1 MTSALKD
8 PDPNAARLRQQGE
21 AALQECPDT
30 TPEPFGNA
38 ATRTL
43 LHELRVHQVELE
55 SQNEELRRT
64 QLERD
69 TAQARFVDLYD
80 LAPVGYCT
88 VSETGMIVEANLTL
102 AAMLGVVRG
111 ALTGRP
117 FNRYLLPADQDSFYL
132 LCHQLFASAQAPAEP
147 PHICEWRMLRQGGE
161 PFWAQLV
168 VKVDRYPGSQG
179 EGGAERSAMGFA
191 LTDISARKQTEEA
204 LRRSR
209 EQERVNAAA
218 LRVISQGVVVTRPDA
233 HIVSANTAFLAIT
246 GYGEAEVLGLPCGFL
261 EGPHTDPQMAEAMAA
276 AMARQTTFAGEILH
290 YRRDGTPFWNELTLS
305 PLFDAGGTLTHFVA
319 VIRDVTTHKRRQDEA
334 HLRERRMTNAEALAE
349 FGSWDWNLSGV
360 GSTWSDKLFEIYG
373 RDPALGVPAFD
384 AWEETIHPDDRDSL
398 ATCIQQALATDTKY
412 SIEFRIHTKDTGALR
427 YISSRGVPKVDAEGK
442 VVGIWGVDQDVTL
455 ARQAAQALQASLH
468 EKEALLREVHHRVKN
483 NLQVITSLLRLEA
496 HRSVQPD
503 TRAVLDEMQGRIRT
517 MAVLHESLYHSGIYS
532 SVDLGAYL
540 RQLVGQVFRAHAPL
554 SAQVQLQ
561 LDLIS
566 VPVAMDQATPC
577 GLIVNELVSNSLK
590 HGFPAG
596 HAGEIRVVLQAL
608 AGTPLL
614 QLQVSD
620 TGVGLPDDFESRRKQ
635 SLGLQLVSDLASQID
650 GRLDAASGAGPG
662 TCFTISFARGEPGA
676 RPPGQGGTP
685 AAPGAAG

>member
-1 MTSALKD
+1 MTSAVTD
-8 PDPNAARLRQQGE
+8 PDSNATRLRQQVE
-21 AALQECPDT
+21 AALRERPDAM
-30 TPEPFGNA
+30 PDPSGNE
-38 ATRTL
+38 ATLVL

-88 VSETGMIVEANLTL
+88 VSDTGMIVEANLTL

-111 ALTGRP
+111 ALAGRP
-117 FNRYLLPADQDSFYL
+117 FNRYLLPADQDSFYRL
-132 LCHQLFASAQAPAEP
+132 RHQLFTSAQAPADP
-147 PHICEWRMLRQGGE
+147 PHVCEWRMLRQGGA
-161 PFWAQLV
+161 PFWTQLV

-179 EGGAERSAMGFA
+179 DGGAERSAMGIA

-209 EQERVNAAA
+209 EQERVHAAA
-218 LRVISQGVVVTRPDA
+218 LRVISQGVVVTRPDGA
-233 HIVSANTAFLAIT
+233 IVSANTAFLAIT
-246 GYGEAEVLGLPCGFL
+246 GYGEAEVLGRPCGFL
-261 EGPHTDPQMAEAMAA
+261 EGAHTDPQMADAIAA

-305 PLFDAGGTLTHFVA
+305 PLFDSGGTLTHFVA
-319 VIRDVTTHKRRQDEA
+319 VIHDVTTRKRRLDEA
-334 HLRERRMTNAEALAE
+334 HLRERRMANAEALAE
-349 FGSWDWNLSGV
+349 FGSWDWNLNGV

-373 RDPALGVPAFD
+373 RDRSLGVPAFD
-384 AWEETIHPDDRDSL
+384 AWQETIHPDDRDSL
-398 ATCIQQALATDTKY
+398 ATCIQQALATDTRY

-427 YISSRGVPKVDAEGK
+427 YISSRGIPKVDAEGK
-442 VVGIWGVDQDVTL
+442 VVGIWGVDQDVTV
-455 ARQAAQALQASLH
+455 ARQAAQALHASLH

-503 TRAVLDEMQGRIRT
+503 TRTVLDDMQGRIRT
-517 MAVLHESLYHSGIYS
+517 MAVLHESLYHAGIFS

-554 SAQVQLQ
+554 MAQVRLQ
-561 LDLIS
+561 LDLVS
-566 VPVAMDQATPC
+566 VQVAMDQATPC

-596 HAGEIRVVLQAL
+596 HAGEIRVALQAV
-608 AGTPLL
+608 AGRPLL

-620 TGVGLPDDFESRRKQ
+620 TGVGLPEDFETRRKQ

-650 GRLDAASGAGPG
+650 GRLEPGYGTGPG
-662 TCFTISFARGEPGA
+662 SCFTVTFARGEPGA
-676 RPPGQGGTP
+676 DPVGQRGKHAGQG
-685 AAPGAAG
+685 AAK